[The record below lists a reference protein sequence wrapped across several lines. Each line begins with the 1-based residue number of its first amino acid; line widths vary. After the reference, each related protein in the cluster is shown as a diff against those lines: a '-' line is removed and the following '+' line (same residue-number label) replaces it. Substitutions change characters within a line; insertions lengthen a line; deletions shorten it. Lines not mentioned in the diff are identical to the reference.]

1 MDGKRVIG
9 IDLGG
14 TKILAGVVDDRGQ
27 VERRR
32 EYPTPT
38 GSQDELLGGLDT
50 AIAELLTVDIAAL
63 GFGLPSPIDQK
74 AGRALQAV
82 NIPLDESVD
91 FRGRMRERFD
101 LPVGIENDANAAA
114 YAEFRFG
121 AARDVE
127 TMVMLTLGTGCGG
140 GAVVDGK
147 LFRGWA
153 EFGHM
158 VIVHDG
164 IPCQGTCTGRGH
176 LEPYVTGVA
185 ATKLAHA
192 EFGPAVD
199 AHRLV
204 RLANEGEQ
212 RAIEILDGIGR
223 HLGSGIGTLVNIFN
237 PELVVIGGG
246 FAAAGRLRARA
257 GSCGHAPRSP
267 RSCGRPDPDRPGRAR
282 DRRRV
287 DRRRSR
293 RVRRGR
299 VSGSRGLRDADREPG
314 RRHPARSRGAALG

>member
-1 MDGKRVIG
+1 LDGNRVIG
-9 IDLGG
+9 VDLGG

-38 GSQDELLGGLDT
+38 ASQDELLAGLDA
-50 AIAELLTVDIAAL
+50 AIEELLTDDITAL

-91 FRGRMRERFD
+91 FRGRMRERFG

-185 ATKLAHA
+185 ATKLAQA

-212 RAIEILDGIGR
+212 RAVEILDGIGR

-246 FAAAGRLRARA
+246 FAAAGDFVL
-257 GSCGHAPRSP
+257 
-267 RSCGRPDPDRPGRAR
+267 
-282 DRRRV
+282 
-287 DRRRSR
+287 
-293 RVRRGR
+293 
-299 VSGSRGLRDADREPG
+299 E
-314 RRHPARSRGAALG
+314 PAREVMRREALARVGYRIPIVRAELGTAAGLIGAGLVAFDTVG

>member
-1 MDGKRVIG
+1 LDGIRVIG
-9 IDLGG
+9 VDLGG

-38 GSQDELLGGLDT
+38 ASQDELLAGLDA
-50 AIAELLTVDIAAL
+50 AIEELLTEDIAAL

-91 FRGRMRERFD
+91 FRGRMRERFG

-185 ATKLAHA
+185 ATKLAQA

-204 RLANEGEQ
+204 RLANEGER
-212 RAIEILDGIGR
+212 RAVEILDGIGR

-246 FAAAGRLRARA
+246 FAAAGDFVL
-257 GSCGHAPRSP
+257 
-267 RSCGRPDPDRPGRAR
+267 
-282 DRRRV
+282 
-287 DRRRSR
+287 
-293 RVRRGR
+293 
-299 VSGSRGLRDADREPG
+299 E
-314 RRHPARSRGAALG
+314 PAREVMRREALAHAGDRIPIVRAELGTAAGLIGAGLVAFDAVG

>member
-1 MDGKRVIG
+1 MDGNRVIG
-9 IDLGG
+9 VDLGG

-38 GSQDELLGGLDT
+38 ASQDELLAGLDA
-50 AIAELLTVDIAAL
+50 AIEELLTDDIAAL

-91 FRGRMRERFD
+91 FRGRMRERFG

-185 ATKLAHA
+185 ATKLAQA

-212 RAIEILDGIGR
+212 RAVEILDGIGR

-246 FAAAGRLRARA
+246 FAAAGDFVL
-257 GSCGHAPRSP
+257 
-267 RSCGRPDPDRPGRAR
+267 
-282 DRRRV
+282 
-287 DRRRSR
+287 
-293 RVRRGR
+293 
-299 VSGSRGLRDADREPG
+299 E
-314 RRHPARSRGAALG
+314 PAREVMRREALARVGYRIPIVRAELGTAAGLIGAGLVALDTVG

>member
-1 MDGKRVIG
+1 MDGNRVIG
-9 IDLGG
+9 VDLGG

-27 VERRR
+27 VERRW

-38 GSQDELLGGLDT
+38 ASQGELLAGLDA
-50 AIAELLTVDIAAL
+50 AIEEILTDDIAAL

-91 FRGRMRERFD
+91 FRGRMRERFG

-153 EFGHM
+153 EFGHI
-158 VIVHDG
+158 VIVHEG

-185 ATKLAHA
+185 ATKLAQA

-212 RAIEILDGIGR
+212 RAVEILDGIGR

-246 FAAAGRLRARA
+246 FAAAGDFVLAPAREVMRREALARA
-257 GSCGHAPRSP
+257 GYRIPIV
-267 RSCGRPDPDRPGRAR
+267 RAEL
-282 DRRRV
+282 
-287 DRRRSR
+287 
-293 RVRRGR
+293 GTAA
-299 VSGSRGLRDADREPG
+299 GLI
-314 RRHPARSRGAALG
+314 GAGLVAFDTVG

>member
-1 MDGKRVIG
+1 MDGNRVIG
-9 IDLGG
+9 VDLGG

-38 GSQDELLGGLDT
+38 ASQGELLAGLDA
-50 AIAELLTVDIAAL
+50 AIEELLTDDIAAL

-91 FRGRMRERFD
+91 FRGRMRERFG

-185 ATKLAHA
+185 ATKLAQA

-212 RAIEILDGIGR
+212 RAVEILDGIGR

-246 FAAAGRLRARA
+246 FAAAGDFVLAPAREVMRREALARA
-257 GSCGHAPRSP
+257 GYRIPIV
-267 RSCGRPDPDRPGRAR
+267 RAEL
-282 DRRRV
+282 
-287 DRRRSR
+287 
-293 RVRRGR
+293 GTAA
-299 VSGSRGLRDADREPG
+299 GLI
-314 RRHPARSRGAALG
+314 GAGLVAFDTVG